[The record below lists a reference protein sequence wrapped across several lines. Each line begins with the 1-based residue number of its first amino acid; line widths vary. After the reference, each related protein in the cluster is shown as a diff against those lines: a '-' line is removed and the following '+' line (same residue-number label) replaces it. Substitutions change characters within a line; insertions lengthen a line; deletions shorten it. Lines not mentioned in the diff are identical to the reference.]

1 MKEESERV
9 HYSLNFKLYAQDK
22 FFGPGVA
29 QLLRKVDETASL
41 RSAAADLK
49 IAYSKAWNMIRT
61 AEKSLGYDLLIK
73 KVGGKH
79 GGGAQLTPEGRAML
93 DKYTA
98 FEKAIYQ
105 SADVMWGKIFP
116 EFAVTGSDT
125 LAPQVETIE
134 HASIG
139 VGAIL
144 MASGFSR
151 RMGYNKLLLNL
162 GEGSVAEHILD
173 QIQRQRYAAVTVVS
187 QYAEILEM
195 ARQRGFLSVMNK
207 QADEGKSSSIRL
219 GLKAMAKIEEIK
231 GYIFFT
237 GDQILLSDELLE
249 RLRNTFITHPDKIIY
264 PEYEG
269 KFGSPVIF
277 PADLAPELVSLKEEQ
292 GGRFVADQHSD
303 RLLPV
308 PVQPGWQGLDFDCPE
323 DWEKVRQLWNY
334 RKQDNGKHLDK
345 E

>member
-1 MKEESERV
+1 MKEEPEKV
-9 HYSLNFKLYAQDK
+9 HYSLNFKLYAQEK

-29 QLLRKVDETASL
+29 RLLRKVDETASL

-93 DKYTA
+93 DKYSA

-105 SADVMWGKIFP
+105 SADAIWGKIFP
-116 EFAVTGSDT
+116 EFAVTASDT
-125 LAPQVETIE
+125 PAVQAEATG
-134 HASIG
+134 HASIEI
-139 VGAIL
+139 GAIL

-162 GEGSVAEHILD
+162 GKGNVAEYILD
-173 QIQRQRYAAVTVVS
+173 QIQRQKYTAVTVVS
-187 QYAEILEM
+187 QYAEILEL
-195 ARQRGFLSVMNK
+195 ARQRGFLSIMNE

-219 GLKAMAKIEEIK
+219 GLKALAKFEEIK
-231 GYIFFT
+231 GFIFFT

-249 RLRNTFITHPDKIIY
+249 RLRDTFTAHPDKIIY

-269 KFGSPVIF
+269 KFGSPAIF
-277 PADLAPELVSLKEEQ
+277 PAALVPELVNLKDEQ
-292 GGRFVADQHSD
+292 GGRFVADQHPD

-334 RKQDNGKHLDK
+334 R
-345 E
+345 